1 VDPHLLIKALEKFR
15 DLEPTMSLP
24 SVLTFLYVAR
34 RGVCGQKEI
43 EQELRLSNAA
53 ASRNVSFWTEFKVY
67 EKSGKGFLFRYEDP
81 MDRRN
86 KLLRLTP
93 EGEAFYKDLTERNY
107 ARA

>member
-1 VDPHLLIKALEKFR
+1 VDPHLLINALEKFR

-24 SVLTFLYVAR
+24 SVLAFLYVAR

-53 ASRNVSFWTEFKVY
+53 ASRNIGFWTEFKVY
-67 EKSGKGFLFRYEDP
+67 EKAGKDFLFRYEDP
-81 MDRRN
+81 MDRRS

-93 EGEAFYKDLTERNY
+93 EGEAFYKDLTGRNS